1 MDKAREKCVLQRTNG
16 DDLGKLIF
24 LQFWTEEE
32 ILDAE
37 TCVLA
42 RIDFRNSEDKATT
55 DDN

>member
-1 MDKAREKCVLQRTNG
+1 MDKAREKCVLQRTNR

-24 LQFWTEEE
+24 FA
-32 ILDAE
+32 ILDRK
-37 TCVLA
+37 A